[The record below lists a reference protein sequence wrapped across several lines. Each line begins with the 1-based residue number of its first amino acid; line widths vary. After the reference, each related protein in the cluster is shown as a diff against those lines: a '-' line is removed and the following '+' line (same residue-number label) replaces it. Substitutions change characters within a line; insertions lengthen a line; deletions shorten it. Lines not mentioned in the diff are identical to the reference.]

1 MEIEIS
7 QNGDL
12 ESNQQQ
18 NNQIQN
24 NQTNNIIRE
33 IQQNEQENIQPQEQ
47 NNENRNIEFN
57 PPPIEDKMNQIQ
69 NNQPDNFI
77 REIQHK
83 EKQEQ
88 QNINDEVH
96 KLKVKD
102 IFKKIDAWK
111 LGMQSSQLKR
121 LRPDQRIKL
130 VNKSIYNHIE
140 KDLKKNAISKNEIE
154 DAVDEKTIIELER
167 LGYNENGYK
176 IHDVNT
182 SYLSRG
188 SSVSALLDSSV
199 NDTYES
205 NELKKI
211 ETILKKYL
219 ITTNPPDDY
228 EGILENLTPV
238 QRINKVK
245 QFYLNQAKNVQYWDF
260 LPKSD
265 LDEIIKTVTD
275 STLLLYGF
283 DPTGKYIDDTK
294 RKEEDKKRRKKVNY

>member
-1 MEIEIS
+1 
-7 QNGDL
+7 
-12 ESNQQQ
+12 
-18 NNQIQN
+18 
-24 NQTNNIIRE
+24 
-33 IQQNEQENIQPQEQ
+33 
-47 NNENRNIEFN
+47 
-57 PPPIEDKMNQIQ
+57 MNQIQ

-77 REIQHK
+77 REIQHE

-88 QNINDEVH
+88 QNIDDEVH
-96 KLKVKD
+96 RLKVKD
-102 IFKKIDAWK
+102 IIKKIDVWK

-130 VNKSIYNHIE
+130 INKSIYNHIE
-140 KDLKKNAISKNEIE
+140 KDLKRNAVSKNEIE
-154 DAVDEKTIIELER
+154 DVVDEKTIIELER

-176 IHDVNT
+176 IHEDNT

-188 SSVSALLDSSV
+188 SSVSALLDSSI

-228 EGILENLTPV
+228 EGILENLTPA

-265 LDEIIKTVTD
+265 LNEIIKTVTD

-294 RKEEDKKRRKKVNY
+294 RKEEDKKRKKRINY